1 MDSLIDLVKFYLTTK
16 EVISFETALDKMA
29 SLTSSDNY
37 INIIDYIDSFPNST
51 ELDLSMYINA
61 IASPKFI
68 GLEKIIIKKLDVF
81 EDIDAIHDLE
91 MALKKI
97 KPNN

>member
-68 GLEKIIIKKLDVF
+68 SLEKIIIKKIDVF

>member
-16 EVISFETALDKMA
+16 EVVSFETALDKMA
-29 SLTSSDNY
+29 TLTTLDNY
-37 INIIDYIDSFPNST
+37 LKVIDFIDCYPNST
-51 ELDLSMYINA
+51 ELDLSMYINE
-61 IASPKFI
+61 ISSPEFI
-68 GLEKIIIKKLDVF
+68 GLKKIIEDKLKEF

-97 KPNN
+97 MPNN

>member
-1 MDSLIDLVKFYLTTK
+1 MHSLIDLVKFYLTTK
-16 EVISFETALDKMA
+16 EVVSFETALDKMA
-29 SLTSSDNY
+29 ALTTLDNY
-37 INIIDYIDSFPNST
+37 LKIINYIDSFPSST
-51 ELDLSMYINA
+51 ELDLSMYINK
-61 IASPKFI
+61 ISSPKFI
-68 GLEKIIIKKLDVF
+68 GLYKIIEEKLKEF

>member
-16 EVISFETALDKMA
+16 EVVSFETALDKMA
-29 SLTSSDNY
+29 TLTTVDNY
-37 INIIDYIDSFPNST
+37 LKVIDYIERFPGST
-51 ELDLSMYINA
+51 ELDLSMYINE
-61 IASPKFI
+61 ISSLEFV
-68 GLEKIIIKKLDVF
+68 GLEIIIEDKLMQF

>member
-1 MDSLIDLVKFYLTTK
+1 MDSLLDLVKFYLTTK
-16 EVISFETALDKMA
+16 EVVSFETALDKMA
-29 SLTSSDNY
+29 SLTTSVNY
-37 INIIDYIDSFPNST
+37 INVIDYIDSFPNST

-68 GLEKIIIKKLDVF
+68 GLEKIIKTKLDVF